1 MSFRVV
7 MPLDI
12 KGEPD
17 KYTRKFAEMGAEFVK
32 KHCQSEDEF
41 IAFAMN
47 ANAIITVAS
56 LLPVTRRVLESLKSC
71 RLIAN
76 TQVGFD
82 CVDIEAATEQ
92 GILVANVPDYCVEE
106 VAAHTM
112 ALLLTCARRI
122 VQLDSLV
129 REGRWGLTPD
139 DPLIQ
144 NTVWP
149 RLARLSSQTL
159 GLLGLGRIGR
169 EVAARAKAFG
179 MRIIAFD
186 PYVSRE
192 VAEHLGVELI
202 EWESLLRESDYI
214 SIHAALNASTRHIFN
229 DSAFAEMKPTACLVN
244 CARGGFVNEQSLADA
259 LREGKLAMA
268 ALDVLDTDP
277 PASSNPLLSIDNAI
291 ITGHSAFFSPEA
303 EAERWRRPTEE
314 IARVMRDEWPLIL
327 VNPQAREKY
336 VTKWGV
342 MKESNQEG

>member
-17 KYTRKFAEMGAEFVK
+17 KYPRKFEEMGAEFVK

-41 IAFAMN
+41 IAFARD
-47 ANAIITVAS
+47 ADAIITVAS
-56 LLPVTRRVLESLKSC
+56 LLPVTRRVLESLERC

-122 VQLDSLV
+122 VQLNSLV

-139 DPLIQ
+139 DHLIQ

-149 RLARLSSQTL
+149 RLARLSNQTL

-169 EVAARAKAFG
+169 EVAVRAKAFG
-179 MRIIAFD
+179 MRVIAFD
-186 PYVSRE
+186 PYISRE
-192 VAEHLGVELI
+192 VAERLGVELT
-202 EWESLLRESDYI
+202 EWESLLSESDYI
-214 SIHAALNASTRHIFN
+214 SIHAALSASTKQIFT
-229 DSAFAEMKPTACLVN
+229 DSAFAKMKPAACLIN
-244 CARGGFVNEQSLADA
+244 CARGGFIDEQA
-259 LREGKLAMA
+259 LSRALKEGQIAMA

-277 PASSNPLLSIDNAI
+277 PASGNPLLFMDNVI

-303 EAERWRRPTEE
+303 EAERWRRPSEE
-314 IARVMRDEWPLIL
+314 IARVMRDEWPMIL
-327 VNPQAREKY
+327 VNPQTREKY
-336 VTKWGV
+336 INKWGA
-342 MKESNQEG
+342 MKESV

>member
-1 MSFRVV
+1 MSFRVA

-17 KYTRKFAEMGAEFVK
+17 KYPRKFEEIGAEFVK

-41 IAFAMN
+41 IAFARD
-47 ANAIITVAS
+47 ADAIITVAS
-56 LLPVTRRVLESLKSC
+56 LLPVTRRVLESLERC

-122 VQLDSLV
+122 VQLNYLV

-139 DPLIQ
+139 DHLIQ

-149 RLARLSSQTL
+149 RLARLSNQTL

-169 EVAARAKAFG
+169 EVAVRAKAFG
-179 MRIIAFD
+179 MRVIAFD
-186 PYVSRE
+186 PYISRE
-192 VAEHLGVELI
+192 VAERMGVELT
-202 EWESLLRESDYI
+202 EWESLLSESDYI
-214 SIHAALNASTRHIFN
+214 SIHAALSASTKHIFT
-229 DSAFAEMKPTACLVN
+229 DSAFAKMKPAACLIN
-244 CARGGFVNEQSLADA
+244 CARGGFIDEQSLSRA
-259 LREGKLAMA
+259 LKEGKIAMA

-277 PASSNPLLSIDNAI
+277 PASGNPLLFMDNVI

-303 EAERWRRPTEE
+303 EAERWRRPSEE

-336 VTKWGV
+336 INKWGA
-342 MKESNQEG
+342 MKESV

>member
-17 KYTRKFAEMGAEFVK
+17 KYPRKFEELGAEFVK
-32 KHCQSEDEF
+32 KHCRSEDEF
-41 IAFAMN
+41 IAFARD
-47 ANAIITVAS
+47 ADAIITVAS
-56 LLPVTRRVLESLKSC
+56 LLPVTRRVIKNMGRC

-106 VAAHTM
+106 VADHTM
-112 ALLLTCARRI
+112 ALLLACARRV
-122 VQLDSLV
+122 VQLNSLV
-129 REGRWGLTPD
+129 KEGRWGLTPN

-149 RLARLSSQTL
+149 KLTRLSSQTL

-179 MRIIAFD
+179 MRVIAFD
-186 PYVSRE
+186 PYISGE
-192 VAEHLGVELI
+192 VAENMGVELT
-202 EWESLLRESDYI
+202 EWKCLLREADYI
-214 SIHAALNASTRHIFN
+214 SIHASLSESTTHIIN
-229 DSAFAEMKPTACLVN
+229 EGAFAEMKPGVCLIN
-244 CARGGFVNEQSLADA
+244 CARGGFVDEEA
-259 LREGKLAMA
+259 LYRALKEGRIAMA
-268 ALDVLDTDP
+268 ALDVLDADP
-277 PASSNPLLSIDNAI
+277 PRPDNPLLTMDKVIV
-291 ITGHSAFFSPEA
+291 TGHSAFFSPAA

-314 IARVMRDEWPLIL
+314 IARIMRAEWPRVL
-327 VNPQAREKY
+327 VNPQARENY
-336 VTKWGV
+336 VIKWGP
-342 MKESNQEG
+342 MKDAG